1 MGQSLVAGAGLKVRG
16 LICDMVVRFRTSLVT
31 KRALLAKNA
40 MGYHY
45 IDHKQWLEA
54 SITLV
59 YYQATSTYIGT
70 LHALHMHTYPVSQV
84 ARTQT
89 DRILRTLRTTRP
101 TRHLH
106 DRAEPLV
113 SIPCSMATPVQRQ
126 GERSLQMCSLTRAHP
141 KRQQLTAH
149 RAAEPPAVTE
159 HAEKSP
165 TLCS

>member
-59 YYQATSTYIGT
+59 YYQTTSTYIGI
-70 LHALHMHTYPVSQV
+70 LHVLHMHTYPVSIRPH
-84 ARTQT
+84 ANGPHSTHAPNDRTCN
-89 DRILRTLRTTRP
+89 D
-101 TRHLH
+101 
-106 DRAEPLV
+106 
-113 SIPCSMATPVQRQ
+113 
-126 GERSLQMCSLTRAHP
+126 P
-141 KRQQLTAH
+141 K
-149 RAAEPPAVTE
+149 
-159 HAEKSP
+159 
-165 TLCS
+165 